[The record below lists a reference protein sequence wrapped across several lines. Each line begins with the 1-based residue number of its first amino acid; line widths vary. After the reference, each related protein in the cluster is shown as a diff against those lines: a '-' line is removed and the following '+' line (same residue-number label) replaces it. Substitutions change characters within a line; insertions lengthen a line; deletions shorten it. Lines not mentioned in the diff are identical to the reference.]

1 MRIDSGN
8 VFKLCAWIGDE
19 GLLNG
24 KCHFTN
30 DGSAAGFDVTVGFVD
45 GAVNGIL
52 YCHDDS
58 VGLAAGI
65 GLKNIAKGHARN
77 DGGVGPVPLSCCLFV
92 K

>member
-1 MRIDSGN
+1 MRIDRSD

-24 KCHFTN
+24 KRHFT
-30 DGSAAGFDVTVGFVD
+30 DDRSATRFDVTVGFVD

-52 YCHDDS
+52 YCHDNS

-77 DGGVGPVPLSCCLFV
+77 DGSLGPVPLFYCLFV